1 MSSLGLIPKSSKEF
15 EKYET
20 CSQAKITKRFHKS
33 VVRIIESLELIHSD
47 LCEFEGIL
55 TRGGNRYIITFI
67 NDFSKYKT
75 VYLLKTKSDAFE
87 KFQDF
92 FKRS

>member
-1 MSSLGLIPKSSKEF
+1 MWNGQ
-15 EKYET
+15 T
-20 CSQAKITKRFHKS
+20 KITNWPHES

-92 FKRS
+92 FKRSWKSIRWKNKKNKKR